1 MRLLVVLLVSLF
13 ILANSGC
20 SHRVVIVKTNT
31 SEKKLDSRAIEK
43 KNNKKQSDV
52 FLAKARKFYNKGKYK
67 QALKFCEK
75 ALEFNQNNWEAHYY
89 IGLATQRNRQYA
101 QSIEAL
107 KIGLRLGP
115 ENRMVQ
121 SEIHCSLAINY
132 EKMGMAERAH
142 SEFQMALNLNSANQD
157 ARKGLSRIKVKKTLH
172 GWQKEKR
179 RN

>member
-1 MRLLVVLLVSLF
+1 MRLLVALLVGLF
-13 ILANSGC
+13 ILAASGC
-20 SHRVVIVKTNT
+20 SHRIVVIKTST

-43 KNNKKQSDV
+43 NNKKKQSDI
-52 FLAKARKFYNKGKYK
+52 FLAKAREFYNKGKYK

-75 ALEFNQNNWEAHYY
+75 ALEFNQNNWEVHYY

-115 ENRMVQ
+115 ENRMIQ
-121 SEIHCSLAINY
+121 SEIHCNLAINY

-142 SEFQMALNLNSANQD
+142 SEYQMALNLNSANQD
-157 ARKGLSRIKVKKTLH
+157 ARKGLSRIKVQKTKDGWKK
-172 GWQKEKR
+172 KS

>member
-1 MRLLVVLLVSLF
+1 MRYLIVLLVSLF
-13 ILANSGC
+13 ILAASGC
-20 SHRVVIVKTNT
+20 SHRMVIIKTST

-43 KNNKKQSDV
+43 KNNKNQSDI
-52 FLAKARKFYNKGKYK
+52 FLAKAREFYNKGKYK

-115 ENRMVQ
+115 DNRMIQ
-121 SEIHCSLAINY
+121 SEIHYSLAINF
-132 EKMGMAERAH
+132 EKMGMPERAR
-142 SEFQMALNLNSANQD
+142 SEYQTALNLNSANQD
-157 ARKGLSRIKVKKTLH
+157 ARKGLSRIKVKKTLD

-179 RN
+179 KN